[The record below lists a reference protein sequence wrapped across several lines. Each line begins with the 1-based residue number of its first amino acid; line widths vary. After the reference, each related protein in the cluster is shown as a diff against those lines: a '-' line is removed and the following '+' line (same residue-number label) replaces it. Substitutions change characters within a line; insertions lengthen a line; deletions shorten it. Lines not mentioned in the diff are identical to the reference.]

1 MNSGSTYQITTHMTE
16 EKRIVLIDDDPIT
29 NLVNTRL
36 FTKHLPARI
45 DVYSNPLVALANLK
59 ELALAGRGDFPH
71 YIFLDINMPEME
83 GWDFLDAF
91 QDFPETVQKSCRI
104 IILTSSVDFCD
115 IERSKRYTSVWDF
128 ISKPLTPERV
138 LAFFD

>member
-1 MNSGSTYQITTHMTE
+1 MTE

-36 FTKHLPARI
+36 FTKHLPSKI
-45 DVYSNPLVALANLK
+45 EVYSNPLVALANLK
-59 ELALAGRGDFPH
+59 ELALTGRGDFPH

-91 QDFPETVQKSCRI
+91 QDFPETVQKNCKI

-115 IERSKRYTSVWDF
+115 VERSKRYNSVWDF
-128 ISKPLTPERV
+128 ISKPLTSDRIV
-138 LAFFD
+138 TLLN